1 MPGFKFCK
9 PPSLTV
15 NLVSSSAKSAPA
27 TWHTLRQEW
36 SASWRREAEGDSVA
50 TTFDLSGKSAE
61 PTRITAHVVDAHI
74 RGALTNGVARAQIA
88 EIFLQVAIYVG
99 VPAAVDSFRIAQ
111 ETFTEME
118 AGGGA

>member
-1 MPGFKFCK
+1 WMPGFKFCK

-50 TTFDLSGKSAE
+50 TTFDLSGKSILVTGAGRGLGRALSIGAAQAGADVAAFDIDALPLAE
-61 PTRITAHVVDAHI
+61 TRAMC
-74 RGALTNGVARAQIA
+74 R
-88 EIFLQVAIYVG
+88 
-99 VPAAVDSFRIAQ
+99 
-111 ETFTEME
+111 
-118 AGGGA
+118 